1 MKLTHQLI
9 LASNSPR
16 RREILEKAGFEFTV
30 QVKEI
35 DECFPEAMPSEE
47 VAPYLARQKAL
58 AFGELSADSLVITA
72 DTVVIADGHILNKPQ
87 DKADAERMLWLLS
100 GRVHEVITGVCIRT
114 NQEFISF
121 SDKASVTI
129 KKLTE
134 EEIDYYIETCKPYDK
149 AGAYGI
155 QDFFGMVCVQSIQ
168 GSFYTVMGLPAHA
181 LYERLMPWKVK

>member
-35 DECFPEAMPSEE
+35 DESFPQTMPADE
-47 VAPYLARQKAL
+47 VAPYLAKEKAL
-58 AFGELSADSLVITA
+58 AFGELSADNLIVTA
-72 DTVVIADGHILNKPQ
+72 DTVVVVDGQILNKPK
-87 DKADAERMLWLLS
+87 DKEDAKRMLGLLS
-100 GRVHEVITGVCIRT
+100 NRVHEVITGVCIRT
-114 NQEFISF
+114 NEDVISF
-121 SDKASVTI
+121 SDKALVSI
-129 KKLTE
+129 KNLTN
-134 EEIDYYIETCKPYDK
+134 EEIDYYIETCQPFDK

-155 QDFFGMVCVQSIQ
+155 QDFFGMVCVQGIQ

-181 LYERLMPWKVK
+181 LYERLLPWKMK

>member
-16 RREILEKAGFEFTV
+16 RKEILEKAGFEFSI

-35 DECFPEAMPSEE
+35 DECFPDTMPVEE
-47 VAPYLARQKAL
+47 VAPYLAKQKAL
-58 AFGELSADSLVITA
+58 AFGELSDDSLVITA
-72 DTVVIADGHILNKPQ
+72 DTVVIAEGQILNKPQ

-100 GRVHEVITGVCIRT
+100 NRVHEVVTGVCIRT
-114 NQEFISF
+114 NEELISF
-121 SDKASVTI
+121 SDKAYVTI
-129 KKLTE
+129 KKLTK
-134 EEIDYYIETCKPYDK
+134 EEIDYYIETCKPFDK

-155 QDFFGMVCVQSIQ
+155 QDFFGMVCVQGIQ

-181 LYERLMPWKVK
+181 LYEKLLPWQKK

>member
-16 RREILEKAGFEFTV
+16 RKEILEKAGFEFSI

-35 DECFPEAMPSEE
+35 DECFPDTMPVEE
-47 VAPYLARQKAL
+47 VAPYLAKQKAL

-72 DTVVIADGHILNKPQ
+72 DTVVIAEGQILNKPQ

-100 GRVHEVITGVCIRT
+100 NRVHEVVTGVCIRT
-114 NQEFISF
+114 NEELISF
-121 SDKASVTI
+121 SDKAYVTI
-129 KKLTE
+129 KKLTK
-134 EEIDYYIETCKPYDK
+134 EEIDYYIETCKPFDK

-155 QDFFGMVCVQSIQ
+155 QDFFGMVCVQGIQ

-181 LYERLMPWKVK
+181 LYEKLLPWQKK